1 MGRQGRKMTSNKND
15 NEPRQKHVD
24 LGLQESMPEVFKKS
38 HELIFSRQRLSVH
51 EQNIFNLMVAHMR
64 EEHWNSTSGPSYE
77 FPAQI
82 LSDWFDID
90 SNHLSSTLGPVADRL
105 ATRTVGFTNTET
117 NEWDYIPILARIKYK
132 NAKLIIIPNPE
143 LKEQYIDYSKKGFAL
158 INRRPLYKLKKSY
171 SKRLYEILSR
181 FKQEGHL
188 RTLTIDELKGYF
200 GLFDENG
207 NLSKGNQS
215 LGPVGVFIKR
225 CIAESFQEISE
236 ISKHELVLFKSDKGE
251 LGYSLIKK
259 GRVTT
264 GIKFHYKWID
274 HKVSMSEDT
283 AKDTI
288 RELETKISL
297 KKEKLTIPELN
308 LLAEA
313 YMVFEDT
320 QTANEIYEV
329 INEREASLVMNPEQ
343 KAQDEKKKFLEKI
356 KQMKAASNVGY

>member
-1 MGRQGRKMTSNKND
+1 MTSNSNNSAPK
-15 NEPRQKHVD
+15 QKHVD

-64 EEHWNSTSGPSYE
+64 EDHWKSKSGPSYE

-82 LSDWFDID
+82 LSDWFDIE
-90 SNHLSSTLGPVADRL
+90 SSHLSSTLSPVADRL

-143 LKEQYIDYSKKGFAL
+143 LKEQYIDYSKKGYAL
-158 INRRPLYKLKKSY
+158 INRKPLYKLKKSY

-181 FKQEGHL
+181 FKQEGYQ
-188 RTLTIDELKGYF
+188 RPLTIDELKGYF

-215 LGPVGVFIKR
+215 LGPTGVFIKR
-225 CIAESFQEISE
+225 CISDSFQEISE
-236 ISKHELVLFKSDKGE
+236 ICKHELVLFKSDKGE

-274 HKVSMSEDT
+274 SKVSMSEDT

-288 RELETKISL
+288 RELETKLSL
-297 KKEKLTIPELN
+297 KNEKLTIPELN

-313 YMVFEDT
+313 YMVFDDT
-320 QTANEIYEV
+320 DTANEIYDV
-329 INEREASLVMNPEQ
+329 INQREAALVVEPEQ
-343 KAQDEKKKFLEKI
+343 KAKEDKQKFLEKI
-356 KQMKAASNVGY
+356 KQMKAKSKVGYD